1 LNLQLELIGDL
12 LINIPSKCATVA
24 GTVCTYLFSAL
35 DKCSRYV
42 HNKNMHNTSGKCK
55 AVPHR
60 PRHRIT
66 VALDGDLW
74 EKFRH
79 VLPERWGGSFTS
91 WLEYAMECY
100 SRDSCTGCPYEPED
114 DDREKAPDGIGKV
127 IDKEN

>member
-1 LNLQLELIGDL
+1 MFDL
-12 LINIPSKCATVA
+12 LIVA
-24 GTVCTYLFSAL
+24 GLVNNLMDYAGF
-35 DKCSRYV
+35 DKCSIIV
-42 HNKNMHNTSGKCK
+42 HSKLMHSTSGKCK
-55 AVPHR
+55 GVPHR

-100 SRDSCTGCPYEPED
+100 SRDSCEGCPYEPDEEQ
-114 DDREKAPDGIGKV
+114 EKSPDGIGKV
-127 IDKEN
+127 IGAGN